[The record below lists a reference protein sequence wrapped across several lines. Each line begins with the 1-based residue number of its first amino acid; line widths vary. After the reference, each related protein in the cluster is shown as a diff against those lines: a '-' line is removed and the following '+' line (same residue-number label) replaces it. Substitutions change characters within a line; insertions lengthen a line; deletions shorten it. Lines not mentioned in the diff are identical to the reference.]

1 MGRDLNQESD
11 RKFRKEVNRF
21 RDAFHKQTK
30 PTTKPDLLSHD
41 ACTALTQAEQVLMQ
55 AFESPTFSV
64 SQEPC
69 VLLEIYANEHSPLTG
84 YLQSQGFNAIRFT
97 MSYGDL
103 STLDGQAKL
112 WSVINKHQPLHIWVA
127 PECGPWSGWNHLNM
141 YKSNS
146 LV

>member
-21 RDAFHKQTK
+21 RDAFHKQ
-30 PTTKPDLLSHD
+30 TKPDLLSHD

-97 MSYGDL
+97 MSDGDL

-127 PECGPWSGWNHLNM
+127 PECGPCIGWNHLNM
-141 YKSNS
+141 YKSIHS